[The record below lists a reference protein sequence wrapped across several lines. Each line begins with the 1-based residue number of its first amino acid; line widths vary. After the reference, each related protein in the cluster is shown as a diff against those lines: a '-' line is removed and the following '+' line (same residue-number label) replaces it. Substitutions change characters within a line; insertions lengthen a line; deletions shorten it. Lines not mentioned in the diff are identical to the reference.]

1 MMMMMMMRMMMM
13 MMLRLIIAQET
24 TGAGVSEH
32 PVLAHN
38 RHTGSSMTFKEWE
51 RSTKMNES
59 AEGM

>member
-1 MMMMMMMRMMMM
+1 
-13 MMLRLIIAQET
+13 LIFIPGKAL
-24 TGAGVSEH
+24 VFNPYEH

-38 RHTGSSMTFKEWE
+38 RHTGSSITLSKSFKEWE

>member
-1 MMMMMMMRMMMM
+1 MMMMMNNQSGKR
-13 MMLRLIIAQET
+13 QPVP
-24 TGAGVSEH
+24 GVSDHHKH